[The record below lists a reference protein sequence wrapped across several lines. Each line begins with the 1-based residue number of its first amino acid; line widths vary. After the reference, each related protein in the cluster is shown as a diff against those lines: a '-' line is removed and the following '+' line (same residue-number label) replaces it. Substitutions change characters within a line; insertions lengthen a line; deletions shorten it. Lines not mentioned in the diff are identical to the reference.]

1 MGSEVSEDNFH
12 DHLTLGLTRTLRDL
26 PGVQNVILEEREPCE
41 KSLVN
46 SWEQRHSCI
55 LPFDLKNF
63 YLSTDG
69 FQLTWCFSNGAG
81 EEIPIGKLHIN
92 SLAKLRRLAGI
103 NGTLGDMENGPC
115 LLDLDPL
122 VPKNQNERPVF
133 RSTCKIFELDTCRD
147 VASVC
152 LVYVEHKITPSIWLL
167 DRSLEWHFLSP
178 SFTQYFRMM
187 LVYQGLPEWQYN
199 MTSIGLAPWAEQ
211 LMYTFTPHLHSPPP
225 LRKYLCSLEV
235 QLDPSIFKI
244 KSKHSKKT
252 RAQDNV
258 ENLKDSKTSKASNCG
273 KSDTKHSRPT

>member
-41 KSLVN
+41 KSLLN

-69 FQLTWCFSNGAG
+69 FQLTWCFSNG
-81 EEIPIGKLHIN
+81 
-92 SLAKLRRLAGI
+92 
-103 NGTLGDMENGPC
+103 
-115 LLDLDPL
+115 
-122 VPKNQNERPVF
+122 ERPVF

-199 MTSIGLAPWAEQ
+199 MTSIGLAPWAEVKCNK
-211 LMYTFTPHLHSPPP
+211 FV
-225 LRKYLCSLEV
+225 CS
-235 QLDPSIFKI
+235 S
-244 KSKHSKKT
+244 
-252 RAQDNV
+252 
-258 ENLKDSKTSKASNCG
+258 
-273 KSDTKHSRPT
+273 